1 MNRVKGK
8 VAIVTGAA
16 GGLGAAFVRVLVKE
30 GAQVV
35 ATDILDVARVEGAS
49 SLGAGV
55 RFLNHDVTKAEHWER
70 VIVAAEAT
78 FGPVNVLVN
87 NAGIVTYGT
96 IESQNEEDFR
106 HVLDV
111 NLVSTFLGMKAVLSS
126 MRRAGGGAI
135 INISSAAGLVGNS
148 DIGAYTASKF
158 GIRGL
163 TKVAALEFSR
173 DNIQVNSIHP
183 GLILTPM
190 TERGLNES
198 QETVQFVKE
207 SSPAG
212 RFGLPEEVANLML
225 LLASDEAKFSTG
237 CEFIIDG
244 GLTCR

>member
-16 GGLGAAFVRVLVKE
+16 GGLGAAFVRMLVKE

-35 ATDILDVARVEGAS
+35 ATDIVDAARAEGAS

-55 RFLNHDVTKAEHWER
+55 LFLSHDVTKAEHWER
-70 VIVAAEAT
+70 VIAAAEQM
-78 FGPVNVLVN
+78 FGPVTVLVN
-87 NAGIVTYGT
+87 NAGIVTYAT
-96 IESQNEEDFR
+96 IESQDEVDFR
-106 HVLDV
+106 RVLDV
-111 NLVSTFLGMKAVLSS
+111 NLVSTFLGMKAVLAS

-173 DNIQVNSIHP
+173 DNIRVNSIHP

-190 TERGLNES
+190 TERGLDES
-198 QETVQFVKE
+198 QETVQLVKE

-225 LLASDEAKFSTG
+225 LLASDEAQFSTG
-237 CEFIIDG
+237 SEFIIDG

>member
-1 MNRVKGK
+1 MY
-8 VAIVTGAA
+8 A
-16 GGLGAAFVRVLVKE
+16 
-30 GAQVV
+30 
-35 ATDILDVARVEGAS
+35 
-49 SLGAGV
+49 
-55 RFLNHDVTKAEHWER
+55 
-70 VIVAAEAT
+70 
-78 FGPVNVLVN
+78 
-87 NAGIVTYGT
+87 T
-96 IESQNEEDFR
+96 IESQDEVDFR
-106 HVLDV
+106 RVLDV
-111 NLVSTFLGMKAVLSS
+111 NLVSTFLGMKAVLAS

-173 DNIQVNSIHP
+173 DNIRVNSIHP

-190 TERGLNES
+190 TERGLDES
-198 QETVQFVKE
+198 QETVQLVKE

-225 LLASDEAKFSTG
+225 LLASDEAQFSTG
-237 CEFIIDG
+237 SEFIIDG